1 MPCRD
6 DAAPAPTPIIARH
19 QEDLTILAKE
29 QTYPLEAMADLPG
42 LSFAPMRAM
51 VLREADR
58 HGLPVVEDEAGRLTV
73 RTAHGLVG
81 LRDGAGAAGVAA
93 MVAAAD
99 ARWLFI
105 LKDGLVA
112 QLAQAMPDVAQ
123 DLRWSD
129 GAATGG
135 TPPNFQF
142 ARVVSVEPLGSA
154 FVRVTVL
161 AEDLSRFGDEAIHF
175 RLVLAPPGLA
185 DVEWPSVGAN
195 GAVVWPSGDK
205 ALHRP
210 VYTTRRI
217 DRAARQMVFDVFLH
231 EGGRVSDWAQGAT
244 ARTVVGLTGPG
255 GGGIPDT
262 TQIVMFAD
270 ETGFPA
276 VARIL
281 EALPAGAEGEV
292 TLLAEDGAACGYPI
306 TAPPGVALHWLSPR
320 DGLALDVA
328 AMEAHGAHPDHFLW
342 FAGER
347 AAAMAVRAGFKAA
360 GGDPERSYI
369 SAYWR
374 AP

>member
-1 MPCRD
+1 M
-6 DAAPAPTPIIARH
+6 PAPLPTCH
-19 QEDLTILAKE
+19 QEDLTILAKK
-29 QTYPLEAMADLPG
+29 QSYPLEAMADLPG

-51 VLREADR
+51 VLAEAGR
-58 HGLPVVEDEAGRLTV
+58 HGLPVVEDDPGRLTV

-81 LRDGAGAAGVAA
+81 LRDGEGAAGVAA

-105 LKDGLVA
+105 LKDGLVT
-112 QLAQAMPDVAQ
+112 QLAQAMPEAAQ
-123 DLRWSD
+123 GLRWSD
-129 GAATGG
+129 AAAGG

-154 FVRVTVL
+154 FLRVQL
-161 AEDLSRFGDEAIHF
+161 FPEDLSRFGDEAIHF

-185 DVEWPSVGAN
+185 DVAWPSVGAN

-217 DRAARQMVFDVFLH
+217 DRAARLMEFDIFLH
-231 EGGRVSDWAQGAT
+231 EGGRVSDWARGAT

-262 TQIVMFAD
+262 TCIVMFAD

-281 EALPAGAEGEV
+281 EALPAGTEGEV
-292 TLLAEDGAACGYPI
+292 TLLAEAGAACGYPM
-306 TAPPGVALHWLSPR
+306 APPPGVVLRWLSPR

-328 AMEAHGAHPDHFLW
+328 AMEAHRAHPDHFLW

-347 AAAMAVRAGFKAA
+347 TAAMAARAGFKAA
-360 GGDPERSYI
+360 GGDPARAYI

-374 AP
+374 APYSAAAS